1 MPERT
6 LLDALL
12 DVIDAA
18 TDDGW
23 DQPATLWFAAAD
35 PTGPDLDG
43 ITIGHKVVEGH
54 PFRHLLGFT
63 APDEWTVLGVT
74 CCGWAGSTDADVPP
88 SMQEGRRR
96 IRQTFLVGR
105 SGATA
110 SVIRFQDGGASQRLH
125 DPAEGRMVD
134 ALQRCLQLPTRPPD
148 TETTALFT
156 AWWLDNVVS
165 AGRAAPKRL
174 TWKQVCD
181 QHPAVRLLRAAGQP
195 AITGD
200 PVAAGRA
207 LADVFDWARLR
218 ELFCETPVPDTIDPG
233 LAAWMDEGMLSRYLF
248 AALPSIGTLLVES
261 LGHATP
267 ATGSRLLVA
276 VRSLLTSR
284 VAARRPALPS

>member
-35 PTGPDLDG
+35 PTGPDPNG
-43 ITIGHKVVEGH
+43 ITIGHKVVDGH
-54 PFRHLLGFT
+54 PFHHLLGFT
-63 APDEWTVLGVT
+63 APDDWTVLGVT

-96 IRQTFLVGR
+96 VRQTFLVGR

-110 SVIRFQDGGASQRLH
+110 SVVRFRDGGEPQRLH

-134 ALQRCLQLPTRPPD
+134 ALRRAFALPTQPPE
-148 TETTALFT
+148 TETCILFI
-156 AWWLDNVVS
+156 AWWLANVVS
-165 AGRAAPKRL
+165 AGRTAPKRL
-174 TWKQVCD
+174 TWKRVCD

-200 PVAAGRA
+200 PVAAGRT
-207 LADVFDWARLR
+207 LADVFDWTRLR
-218 ELFCETPVPDTIDPG
+218 ELLVETSVPGSIDPG
-233 LAAWMDEGMLSRYLF
+233 LAAWMDEGMLSRYLL
-248 AALPSIGTLLVES
+248 AELPTIGTLLVEA

-267 ATGSRLLVA
+267 ATGSRLLIA

-284 VAARRPALPS
+284 AAA